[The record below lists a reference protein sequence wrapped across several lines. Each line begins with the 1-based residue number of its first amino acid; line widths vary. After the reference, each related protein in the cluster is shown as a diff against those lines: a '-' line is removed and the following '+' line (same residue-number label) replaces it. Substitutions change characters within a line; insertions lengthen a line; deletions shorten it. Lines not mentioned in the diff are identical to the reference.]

1 MSEAFSS
8 VEPITR
14 NRMIPKILRRRL
26 RVNHRHTHTETIPSG
41 IQVSNKPLI
50 RVETEKIIGSL
61 RFWGRVLNRWS
72 CLRNRHRSPS
82 LRILCQDTDRC
93 NVHAAFITLQLLPE
107 AHASLF
113 IFIYQR
119 NGIQSVCSEDRYIV
133 LHGLLLPRKSVQP
146 SHVFSALFFWNQ
158 QKNELWFQVQWKS
171 DERIKLLKK

>member
-41 IQVSNKPLI
+41 IQLSNKPLI

-119 NGIQSVCSEDRYIV
+119 NGIQSVCSEDRHIV
-133 LHGLLLPRKSVQP
+133 LHGLLLPRKKRTTLPCFLRFV
-146 SHVFSALFFWNQ
+146 
-158 QKNELWFQVQWKS
+158 
-171 DERIKLLKK
+171 LLKSAKKRIMIPGAMKIRRQNKVI